1 MKFARFSIMTK
12 MDRNAA
18 ILEVR
23 EAIYGSGG
31 WIEDQVFFSNKAAN
45 IRFEMSG
52 DALGKFQSSLH
63 ERKLTPHLEGSLPIG
78 QGSDVKG
85 SVALTFVHQEPDLR
99 RDVPPFG

>member
-31 WIEDQVFFSNKAAN
+31 WVEDQVFFSNKAAN

-52 DALGKFQSSLH
+52 DALGKFQSNLH
-63 ERKLTPHLEGSLPIG
+63 ERKLKPHVEGALPAAEGSE
-78 QGSDVKG
+78 VKG
-85 SVALTFVHQEPDLR
+85 SVSLTFVHQEPDLR
-99 RDVPPFG
+99 RDVPPIG

>member
-1 MKFARFSIMTK
+1 MKFARFSIVTR

-31 WIEDQVFFSNKAAN
+31 WVEDQVFFSNKAAN

-52 DALGKFQSSLH
+52 DALGKFRSNLL
-63 ERKLTPHLEGSLPIG
+63 ERKLKPHVEDALPTG
-78 QGSDVKG
+78 QDGDVKG
-85 SVALTFVHQEPDLR
+85 SVSLTFVHQEPDLR
-99 RDVPPFG
+99 REVPPFG